1 MNFKDRLL
9 PVRVGSGFRMEG
21 YFIWCGSMIRGDDG
35 RCYLFAARF
44 PKNSE
49 ITLTGGETGTWCKN

>member
-35 RCYLFAARF
+35 AILCSAF
-44 PKNSE
+44 SE
-49 ITLTGGETGTWCKN
+49 E